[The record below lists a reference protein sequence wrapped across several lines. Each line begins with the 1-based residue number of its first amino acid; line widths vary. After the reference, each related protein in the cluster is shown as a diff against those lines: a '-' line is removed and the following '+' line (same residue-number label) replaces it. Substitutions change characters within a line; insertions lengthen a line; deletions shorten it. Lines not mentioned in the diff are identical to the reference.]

1 MISDHPKRFEFDS
14 VAKFNYLHYHT
25 LEHVFRTALYNGS
38 IVFLNNASV
47 NVIRVSVDILISM
60 SEHISV
66 RCNNGGLKRMIIW
79 H

>member
-1 MISDHPKRFEFDS
+1 MISDHPKRFEFNS
-14 VAKFNYLHYHT
+14 AAKFYHRHYHS
-25 LEHVFRTALYNGS
+25 LKHIFRIVLYNGS

-47 NVIRVSVDILISM
+47 NVIRVSVEILISM